1 MTRLCGHGTLALP
14 RPPIQSFHMAAQSRT
29 PLHTASPEFLTLGQL
44 AERWQVSEAT
54 IYRLMASGELV
65 KTKIGTKVVRFAR
78 TEVERFE
85 TCGRVDSRQPEWH
98 A

>member
-1 MTRLCGHGTLALP
+1 M
-14 RPPIQSFHMAAQSRT
+14 
-29 PLHTASPEFLTLGQL
+29 ASPEFLTLAQL

-54 IYRLMASGELV
+54 IYRLMASGELA

-78 TEVERFE
+78 ADVEQFE
-85 TCGRVDSRQPEWH
+85 LRARVAGSQRETT